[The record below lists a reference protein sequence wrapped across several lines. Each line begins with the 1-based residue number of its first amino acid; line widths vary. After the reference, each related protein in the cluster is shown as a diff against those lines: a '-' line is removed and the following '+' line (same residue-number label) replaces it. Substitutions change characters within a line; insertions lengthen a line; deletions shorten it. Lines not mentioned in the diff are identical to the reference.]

1 MPAPALYT
9 SKSLSI
15 MESQNK
21 PNRRLRAR
29 QIFMAGRFSIIWGLC
44 LVIGLAIGV
53 GLVLN
58 TVVHA
63 EAWNN
68 MAASSLSQ
76 RSVIEPRRGLIL
88 ASDGSPLATNLCY
101 YNVRIDLRSPAF
113 KIIEFV
119 DTLPML
125 ADSLAKYFPTRDRD
139 GWERHLRAGI
149 SVPKESRSRSWT
161 IAKKITFEEAQAAR
175 KLPFFRGW
183 ENTAYTGLIIE
194 REIVRSYPF
203 GEVARLSVGRVGET
217 AEDSRIIGRSGLECA
232 LDTLLYGVPG
242 VKVRRIGTRGTY
254 MAVDTPA
261 INGYDVTTTIDIT
274 VQDILESE
282 LGEMLIAANADWG
295 TAMIMEVSTGDIK
308 ALSNLERDSTAAE
321 PRYIPAL
328 NRIVEGYEP
337 GSVMKVMSMAV
348 AMRYGYANLDQ
359 VYPIG
364 KEYRYLINKP
374 IRDTH
379 SPKYLPVRSFME
391 YSSNIGMVKMS
402 MPQYESN
409 PNLFRE
415 RLAEMGF
422 FDRLNT
428 GIARERRPYFPMLN
442 NNREG
447 RINLSRMVFG
457 YSTMIP
463 PLYTCAFYN
472 AIANDGRFV
481 RPRLVKGLR
490 TPAGVDSVIPT
501 SYVRDSI
508 LSPEQ
513 ARELRRQMHDVVWGE
528 GGTAKALRNPIV
540 EIAGKTGTSKIALEK
555 PRGADGRY
563 LDIPG
568 WRGGYLEGHYRV
580 TFCGIFPY
588 EHPRYTCIVVI
599 SDPKMPYRGPAV
611 SSGTVLKNVALKMYA
626 RGMLDEDP
634 EFHPAPDAAN
644 VPLVHTSFDNARNR
658 ELHNVLAATHVRT
671 FTAPAEGYPA
681 GQVPDVRGVS
691 LREALTH
698 LEEAGYAVAFEGVG
712 FVDGQTPAPGTTASP
727 GTTVHL
733 SLKNLR

>member
-1 MPAPALYT
+1 MEKENQKKP
-9 SKSLSI
+9 KSRIL
-15 MESQNK
+15 
-21 PNRRLRAR
+21 PR
-29 QIFMAGRFSIIWGLC
+29 QLFMAGRFSIIWVLC
-44 LVIGLAIGV
+44 LAIALGV
-53 GLVLN
+53 AFYLIRTT
-58 TVVHA
+58 TVHSA
-63 EAWNN
+63 DWNR
-68 MAASSLSQ
+68 MAASTLSK
-76 RSVIEPRRGLIL
+76 RAVIVPSRGDIL
-88 ASDGSPLATNLCY
+88 AADGSILATNLCY
-101 YNVRIDLRSPAF
+101 YNVRIDLRTPSF
-113 KIIEFV
+113 KIIEFS
-119 DTLPML
+119 DSIPML
-125 ADSLAKYFPTRDRD
+125 ADSLAKYFPTRTRE

-149 SVPKESRSRSWT
+149 GVPKSQRSRGWS
-161 IAKKITFEEAQAAR
+161 IAKKVTLEQANRAR
-175 KLPFFRGW
+175 QLPFFRRW
-183 ENTAYTGLIIE
+183 RNSAFTGLVIE
-194 REIVRSYPF
+194 PEMVRSYPF
-203 GEVARLSVGRVGET
+203 GEMARLSVGRVGMT
-217 AEDSRIIGRSGLECA
+217 AEDSRVIGRSGLECA

-242 VKVRRIGTRGTY
+242 VKRRRIGTRGTY

-261 INGYDVTTTIDIT
+261 IDGYDVTTTIDIT

-295 TAMIMEVSTGDIK
+295 TAMIMEVATGDIK
-308 ALSNLERDSTAAE
+308 ALSNLERDSTAAT

-348 AMRYGYANLDQ
+348 ALRHGYADLDR

-364 KEYRYLINKP
+364 HSYSYIINRP

-379 SPKYLPVRSFME
+379 SPGTLPVRRFME
-391 YSSNIGMVKMS
+391 YSSNIGMVRMS
-402 MPQYESN
+402 MPQYENN

-422 FDRLNT
+422 FDRLGT
-428 GIARERRPYFPMLN
+428 GIARERRPYFPMLTN
-442 NNREG
+442 NNEG

-490 TPAGVDSVIPT
+490 TPAGVDSVIPC
-501 SYVRDSI
+501 SYVRESI
-508 LSPEQ
+508 LTPEQ
-513 ARELRRQMHDVVWGE
+513 ARELRRQMHDVVWE
-528 GGTAKALRNPIV
+528 QGGTAKALRNPIV

-555 PRGADGRY
+555 PKGPDGRY

-580 TFCGIFPY
+580 TFCGFFPY
-588 EHPRYTCIVVI
+588 ESPKYTCIVVI

-634 EFHPAPDAAN
+634 EFHPNPAGEN
-644 VPLVHTSFDNARNR
+644 VPLVHTSFDAERNR
-658 ELHNVLAATHVRT
+658 RLHATIGSERVRT
-671 FTAPAEGYPA
+671 FVEPATGYPA
-681 GQVPDVRGVS
+681 GQIPDVRGVS

-698 LEEAGYAVAFEGVG
+698 LEEAGYAVEFTGVG
-712 FVDGQTPAPGTTASP
+712 FVDEQTPPAGTTASP
-727 GTTVHL
+727 GTKVRL